1 MGKPNVAE
9 TVGRSL
15 GRKTEQV
22 LDGARE
28 VFLAQGFEGASVDDI
43 ARAAQVSKATLYAYF
58 PDKSV
63 LFARVIKEECARQ
76 AAAFEA
82 LTIGDHPARE
92 VLTSIAERYLA
103 FLLTPFAQEIFRV
116 CVGEARRFPDLAR
129 EFYHSG
135 PGRGVGTL
143 SEYLK
148 AAESRGELRVPDPK
162 LAADQFLELCRA
174 GVFLRHVFGVER
186 DTPPEALR
194 RIAGEAVKTF
204 LARYAA

>member
-1 MGKPNVAE
+1 MVVTLIFRG
-9 TVGRSL
+9 SL
-15 GRKTEQV
+15 EN
-22 LDGARE
+22 
-28 VFLAQGFEGASVDDI
+28 
-43 ARAAQVSKATLYAYF
+43 
-58 PDKSV
+58 P
-63 LFARVIKEECARQ
+63 
-76 AAAFEA
+76 
-82 LTIGDHPARE
+82 LTISTLE
-92 VLTSIAERYLA
+92 VSSGWCRVHEAV
-103 FLLTPFAQEIFRV
+103 FR
-116 CVGEARRFPDLAR
+116 AT
-129 EFYHSG
+129 G